1 MWGMGVKLG
10 HDSYKNPL
18 PGYTYM
24 SPSLDAFG
32 APERKIRIATKAID
46 GDEEYAFA
54 QVKGELVLRDNE
66 GGVRCI
72 TAKFFEDDRG
82 VFVLSIQGYTAAPMK
97 PHNASFSFRGEEIG
111 KLVEFINHIQS
122 MPLKDG
128 KAKRIADEDL
138 RKLILSRA
146 QVVNLVRDN
155 QELFDEV
162 IKQALTKEDVV
173 AIGYRKSQLQVFAR
187 VLSDDNYFEEKKAK
201 HRCTNEGL
209 WQKFFE
215 LNLWIFGYG
224 LQYIH
229 ISGWSAKKL
238 EQVVSGSMVFK
249 PGKRADALMR
259 SRGVLSSLC
268 FVEIKTHKTDLLEK
282 TSYRPGCFAPHAE
295 LVGAVS
301 QVQGTVARAADEIRT
316 KLVGKTDEG
325 SPTGEEAYNYIP
337 RSFLVVG
344 HLNQFVQEH
353 GVNEDRHRSFELFRG
368 NTIRPEIVT
377 FDELYERAQ
386 FIVRHAETSA

>member
-1 MWGMGVKLG
+1 MAAKLG
-10 HDSYKNPL
+10 GDSYKNPL

-46 GDEEYAFA
+46 GDEQFAFA
-54 QVKGELVLRDNE
+54 QVKGELVIRHNH

-82 VFVLSIQGYTAAPMK
+82 VFVLSIQGYTVATMK
-97 PHNASFSFRGEEIG
+97 PHNASFSFRGEEID
-111 KLVEFINHIQS
+111 KLVEFIDHIQS

-128 KAKRIADEDL
+128 RAQRIADEDL
-138 RKLILSRA
+138 RKLTLSKA

-162 IKQALTKEDVV
+162 IKQALTKQDVV
-173 AIGYRKSQLQVFAR
+173 AIGYRKNQLEVFER
-187 VLSDDNYFEEKKAK
+187 LLFDVGYFAEKKAK

-209 WQKFFE
+209 WQKYFE
-215 LNLWIFGYG
+215 LNPWIFGYG

-229 ISGWSAKKL
+229 LSGWSAKSL

-249 PGKRADALMR
+249 PGKRVDALMR
-259 SRGVLSSLC
+259 SRGVLSNLC
-268 FVEIKTHKTDLLEK
+268 FVEIKTHDTELLEK
-282 TSYRPGCFAPHAE
+282 KPYRPGCFAPAAE

-301 QVQGTVARAADEIRT
+301 QVQGTVARAADDIRT
-316 KLVGKTDEG
+316 RLVGRTDQG
-325 SPTGEEAYNYIP
+325 TPTGEEAYNYMP
-337 RSFLVVG
+337 KSFLVVG
-344 HLNQFVQEH
+344 HLKQFVQEH

-368 NTIRPEIVT
+368 NTIRPEIIT

-386 FIVRHAETSA
+386 FIVRHAETPA